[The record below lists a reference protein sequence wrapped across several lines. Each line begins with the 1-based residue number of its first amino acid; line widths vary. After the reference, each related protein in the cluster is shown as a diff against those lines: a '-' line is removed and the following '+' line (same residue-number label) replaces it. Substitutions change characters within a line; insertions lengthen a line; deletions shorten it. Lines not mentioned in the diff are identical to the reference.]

1 MSSNSSNF
9 NKINSN
15 QNLFSNVLASIPY
28 NSINLTRMDS
38 DKNKLNASYFKLL
51 LVLLTFIPLESFI
64 GISNPKIF
72 SSIKIML
79 WLKLQILVQQS
90 MIKKYQPIILPPD
103 GTEHPKIYCRL
114 KNIRQPLMC
123 FHWDALSC
131 SLILVV
137 LCFLGLIILIKFIK
151 SLIFQEHRRS

>member
-1 MSSNSSNF
+1 MQLALVTSVPFTPQKEKITRSMLLRLWNHIIKLLQNKPNFFQKWIIPMSSNSSNF

-79 WLKLQILVQQS
+79 WLKL
-90 MIKKYQPIILPPD
+90 
-103 GTEHPKIYCRL
+103 
-114 KNIRQPLMC
+114 
-123 FHWDALSC
+123 
-131 SLILVV
+131 
-137 LCFLGLIILIKFIK
+137 
-151 SLIFQEHRRS
+151 